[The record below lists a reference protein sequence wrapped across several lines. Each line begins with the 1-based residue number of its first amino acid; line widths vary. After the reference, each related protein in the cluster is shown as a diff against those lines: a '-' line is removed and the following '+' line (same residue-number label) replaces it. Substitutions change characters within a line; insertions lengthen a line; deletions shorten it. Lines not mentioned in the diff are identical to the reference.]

1 MSSIGSHS
9 STIDDDDDDDDVD
22 DLNRRISTMIHA
34 CSIGD
39 LATLSSF
46 LQQDEQSACRQDQS
60 TGQSPLMAAAAAGY
74 APICT
79 ILLEHGAP
87 WNAID
92 RCGQCAGNYATQNEH
107 WDVVSMLVDHAT
119 RAELILGSVARWNR
133 SELSHEP
140 STSLSLQQQPC
151 TKPNYLK
158 HSLTFTNDGNALLDA
173 DKDAIMME
181 WERPL
186 MQAHAQVLMSEGR
199 KTVLNVGFGMGI
211 IDTYLQEYQPDLHII
226 IEAHPDVYQKM
237 MTDKWK
243 ERPNVRIEFGTWQDV
258 LPKLVKEGITMDAI
272 FYDTFG
278 EHFLDLEDFHAY
290 LPKLLSNPN
299 GMYSFFNGLAPDN
312 IFFHGVACQCVKLQ
326 LQQLGFQTDF
336 LPCEIQVKDEVWE
349 GIRRKYWHGRD
360 TYYLPTSRW
369 IPTTNTTMEVDSND
383 NDDDNEEDIDPR
395 KVKMEENEKM
405 EAMNKRQRVD
415 PIDVDVELVD
425 Q

>member
-1 MSSIGSHS
+1 MMNSTGSHISIPYPS
-9 STIDDDDDDDDVD
+9 SDGDYK
-22 DLNRRISTMIHA
+22 ISSMIHA

-39 LATLSSF
+39 LATISSF
-46 LQQDEQSACRQDQS
+46 LQQDQQSACHQDQS
-60 TGQSPLMAAAAAGY
+60 TGRSPLMAAAAAGY

-87 WNAID
+87 WNAVD

-107 WDVVSMLVDHAT
+107 WDVVSMMVDHAT
-119 RAELILGSVARWNR
+119 RAELILGGVARWNR

-140 STSLSLQQQPC
+140 SPNLSLQQQPC
-151 TKPNYLK
+151 TKPDYLR
-158 HSLTFTNDGNALLDA
+158 HRLTYTDDGKSLLDA
-173 DKDAIMME
+173 DNDAIMME

-199 KTVLNVGFGMGI
+199 KTVMNVGFGMGI
-211 IDTYLQEYQPDLHII
+211 IDTFLQEYQPDLHII

-237 MTDKWK
+237 ITDKWK
-243 ERPNVRIEFGTWQDV
+243 ERPNVRIEFGTWQNV
-258 LPKLVKEGITMDAI
+258 LPKLVEEGIIIEAI

-299 GMYSFFNGLAPDN
+299 GLYSFFNGLAPDN

-336 LPCEIQVKDEVWE
+336 LPCEIQVNDEVWE

-369 IPTTNTTMEVDSND
+369 MALTNTTMEEDGSD
-383 NDDDNEEDIDPR
+383 CDDEEVDPR
-395 KVKMEENEKM
+395 KVKMEENEKR
-405 EAMNKRQRVD
+405 EATNKRQRVD
-415 PIDVDVELVD
+415 PIDVDVDLVD
-425 Q
+425 QSIN